1 MPHPIILDVASPAPS
16 TNSVHVAAASY
27 PACVETVTYE
37 SDYWHWAQPA
47 PTTAVM
53 NTPDLPT
60 FSPALYP
67 TLALLFVDFFDSP
80 NTLWCIVKC
89 QSSEQCTKSLFLFV
103 LFNNS
108 WKWSLFELFY
118 YMGQAFWLFKIYV
131 GHSKV
136 NKFLQNRQWPPRLTT
151 RNPPVQSIFCF
162 ARTLE
167 H

>member
-1 MPHPIILDVASPAPS
+1 MPHSIILDVASPAPS

-67 TLALLFVDFFDSP
+67 TPALLASLP
-80 NTLWCIVKC
+80 IPHTLWCTLHC
-89 QSSEQCTKSLFLFV
+89 QSSEQLCFSICTV
-103 LFNNS
+103 LQS
-108 WKWSLFELFY
+108 WKWLKIGHFELFY
-118 YMGQAFWLFKIYV
+118 YIGQAFWLFKIYV

-136 NKFLQNRQWPPRLTT
+136 NKFLQNHQWPPRLAT

>member
-1 MPHPIILDVASPAPS
+1 MPHSIILDVASPAPS

-67 TLALLFVDFFDSP
+67 TPALLFFNFFDSP
-80 NTLWCIVKC
+80 IHFGALSSVKAQNIVQNHC
-89 QSSEQCTKSLFLFV
+89 FYLYCLTIAENGLFLNFSTIWV
-103 LFNNS
+103 KHFD
-108 WKWSLFELFY
+108 
-118 YMGQAFWLFKIYV
+118 
-131 GHSKV
+131 
-136 NKFLQNRQWPPRLTT
+136 FLDAKHLYW
-151 RNPPVQSIFCF
+151 
-162 ARTLE
+162 
-167 H
+167 

>member
-60 FSPALYP
+60 FSPATYP
-67 TLALLFVDFFDSP
+67 TPALLFFNFFDSP
-80 NTLWCIVKC
+80 IHFGALPSVKAQNIV
-89 QSSEQCTKSLFLFV
+89 QNQFLFV

-136 NKFLQNRQWPPRLTT
+136 NKFLQNRQWRPRLTT